1 MPPKTTF
8 ADFERVIHSPP
19 MMADPLFE
27 MMMADTVA
35 EELDAKWSDSDSEE
49 AVLAAEYAVGR
60 VFSDYDPGPCTPR
73 QSRGRRPPLNPGFQW
88 HLYGWIE
95 RIPGGTRQNDGLES
109 GIKGAA
115 AATLAWNGAALKQP
129 AACSVLLVSLER
141 GREAHPHARPLE
153 CGSARL
159 SLFAVLFFGAQ
170 ATRLRTRTARS
181 CC

>member
-73 QSRGRRPPLNPGFQW
+73 QSRGRRPPLIPVSSGTCADRWSAYPG
-88 HLYGWIE
+88 E
-95 RIPGGTRQNDGLES
+95 PGKMTVWKAGL
-109 GIKGAA
+109 
-115 AATLAWNGAALKQP
+115 
-129 AACSVLLVSLER
+129 R
-141 GREAHPHARPLE
+141 GLRP
-153 CGSARL
+153 RH
-159 SLFAVLFFGAQ
+159 
-170 ATRLRTRTARS
+170 
-181 CC
+181 